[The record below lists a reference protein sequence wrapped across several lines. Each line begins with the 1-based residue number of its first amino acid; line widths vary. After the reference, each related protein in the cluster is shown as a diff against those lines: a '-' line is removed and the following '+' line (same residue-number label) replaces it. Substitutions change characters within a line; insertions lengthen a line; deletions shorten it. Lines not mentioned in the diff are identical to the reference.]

1 MNRAS
6 LIFVSIAAL
15 LIGGLIGLNLSSAG
29 KASNEVAAS
38 AETGPSTQPAGSL
51 TYSLINPDDYPA
63 EEDEFGRPVPATL
76 GENFKASNKAFKQ
89 ESLSIELG
97 LDGEVEYKVEMQ
109 QGDSVVYRWSIAN
122 GAAYYDFHAH
132 PQHEETTFFTRY
144 VEGEGS
150 EHAGSIVAAY
160 EGQHGW
166 FWLNIADQPITI
178 ELEVAGFY
186 DQIVK
191 IALDEG

>member
-1 MNRAS
+1 MNRSS
-6 LIFVSIAAL
+6 LIFISVAAL
-15 LIGGLIGLNLSSAG
+15 LIGGLVGLNLSSAG
-29 KASNEVAAS
+29 KASNEVTAS
-38 AETGPSTQPAGSL
+38 AETATVSQPAGSL
-51 TYSLINPDDYPA
+51 TYRLIDPDDYSA

-76 GENFKASNKAFKQ
+76 GENFKASDKALKQ
-89 ESLSIELG
+89 ETLSIELG

-109 QGDSVVYRWSIAN
+109 QGDSIVYRWSVTS

-144 VEGEGS
+144 IEGEGS

-178 ELEVAGFY
+178 ELVVAGFY

-191 IALDEG
+191 ISLDEG